1 MHDPAKR
8 TRELLRAPLLHP
20 PADFVGPQF
29 AATSQGS
36 KRETRSL
43 EIIGS
48 WSDFK
53 DRHTL
58 VKKDD
63 TFSATLL
70 LPPGKLEYQVYR
82 NGQLAS
88 EKKYTLRSLCTA
100 LVRASL
106 FFLFPMPAPVIA
118 QQQRTVTRDVHVR
131 VHFCRVHGRHHTGW
145 VGLQYSV
152 ATCRVPRLASSW
164 LSCS

>member
-1 MHDPAKR
+1 M
-8 TRELLRAPLLHP
+8 RAPLLHP

-29 AATSQGS
+29 AAPSQGS
-36 KRETRSL
+36 KIRSL

-48 WSDFK
+48 WSGFK
-53 DRHTL
+53 DRHEL

-70 LPPGKLEYQVYR
+70 LPPGKFEYQVYR

-100 LVRASL
+100 LVR
-106 FFLFPMPAPVIA
+106 
-118 QQQRTVTRDVHVR
+118 
-131 VHFCRVHGRHHTGW
+131 
-145 VGLQYSV
+145 
-152 ATCRVPRLASSW
+152 
-164 LSCS
+164 SCSVLTFPPPPSSHTSNAQ